1 MICWLFLLYYVPID
15 GMMKVSSCPGF
26 WIYVSKVHTCTPPH
40 SSGGWD
46 KDDHE
51 EFVRI
56 VRSCGGDYVRAV
68 AVCMERVVGF
78 TKSEVMDHARWHM
91 DYMDLLVRWVFKCG
105 KDFETD

>member
-1 MICWLFLLYYVPID
+1 M
-15 GMMKVSSCPGF
+15 
-26 WIYVSKVHTCTPPH
+26 

-56 VRSCGGDYVRAV
+56 VRSCGGDYTRAV

-78 TKSEVMDHARWHM
+78 SRSEVMDHARWHM
-91 DYMDLLVRWVFKCG
+91 DYMDLLVRWVHAGQVGAHALHKPLKYGLESHLG
-105 KDFETD
+105 KS